1 MYTDQGSALGLDEMR
16 QIVDQPGYD
25 NACRMKLCVDV
36 VLYYAGG
43 FKANAEG
50 IVHFYR
56 EAISV
61 IGPSVTFYNVD
72 GREVMRKRKRDTLD
86 MLPFWAEPTTEER
99 PFYGLHL
106 ESGPTA
112 RDMSDRAFR
121 FYDDGVGYIRMM
133 LPLEFV
139 ADGGHALATLA
150 SRAAARLRFSG
161 GSGGYAVNMYDGFDS
176 SAPNGPVFAI
186 SRRFRGIDF
195 GGPTWLA
202 RLHEHGIKCVNWLT
216 FLGESHVARLGGL
229 DRLRATLGRDI
240 TVHALPHGVMIQ
252 AGPAPSFGDV
262 NRREHLA
269 PYHQVGR
276 VIEPVRFKGDVFKRW
291 SDVGGGENT
300 AEWLARF
307 DQ

>member
-1 MYTDQGSALGLDEMR
+1 MYTDHATALGLDEMR
-16 QIVDQPGYD
+16 EIVDRRAY
-25 NACRMKLCVDV
+25 NNEFLMKLCVDV

-43 FKANAEG
+43 FKANADG
-50 IVHFYR
+50 IVTFYR

-99 PFYGLHL
+99 GFYGLHL

-112 RDMSDRAFR
+112 GDISDRAFR
-121 FYDDGVGYIRMM
+121 FYDDGLGYIRMM

-139 ADGGHALATLA
+139 TDGGHALAALA
-150 SRAAARLRFSG
+150 LGAAARLRFSG

-195 GGPTWLA
+195 GEPLWLR

-216 FLGESHVARLGGL
+216 FLGEAHVARLGDL
-229 DRLRATLGRDI
+229 DKLRAALGRDI
-240 TVHALPHGVMIQ
+240 TVHELPHGVMIQ
-252 AGPAPSFGDV
+252 AGPAPGFGDV
-262 NRREHLA
+262 NRRERLEL
-269 PYHQVGR
+269 YHQVGR
-276 VIEPVRFKGDVFKRW
+276 VVEPVRFKSDVFKRW

-307 DQ
+307 DE